1 MHLNIHLSHA
11 LSIHTTHLVHRFG
24 LGAKLLH
31 TAVTAA
37 AAAAA
42 ESVVI
47 AACCLHHGMM
57 PAGTQKTAM
66 LATTGDDRKVRLWQ
80 SPQR

>member
-1 MHLNIHLSHA
+1 MCLNIHLSYA
-11 LSIHTTHLVHRFG
+11 LSVHTTHLVHRFG

-37 AAAAA
+37 AAAA
-42 ESVVI
+42 ESVTI
-47 AACCLHHGMM
+47 AACYLHHGMP